1 MRDLSNLNKLEQY
14 LVEHNIPY
22 ERIDK
27 EDKPFDDEHKYFLV
41 GLEQHQ
47 ICVPHKGEGCE
58 WDAICHYGSYGAER
72 GLLEI
77 MGNIVDPLAG
87 DSVEGW
93 LTADDVISRI
103 ERVKMEMK
111 QNDA

>member
-22 ERIDK
+22 ERIDQ
-27 EDKPFDDEHKYFLV
+27 EDKPLDDGHKYVLV
-41 GLEQHQ
+41 EFERHQ
-47 ICVPHKGEGCE
+47 ICVPREGEGRE
-58 WDAICHYGSYGAER
+58 WDAICHRGSYGAEE

-77 MGNIVDPLAG
+77 MGNIVDPLAV

-103 ERVKMEMK
+103 ERATME
-111 QNDA
+111 AES